1 MSDMSET
8 ITILEAKQFES
19 SRQWILKNT
28 TFCLLE
34 AKEENLVSLFV
45 SQYFYKLLIKSDLN

>member
-1 MSDMSET
+1 MSDASET
-8 ITILEAKQFES
+8 IKILEAKQFE

-28 TFCLLE
+28 TFYLLE
-34 AKEENLVSLFV
+34 AKAENILSLFV